1 MSTADTQT
9 EEEKRIEEDKKRS
22 AEYTSNIQLAI
33 SARMRN
39 EDGTVGEP
47 GVLPQEDLEKI
58 YSGQPLENKD
68 KEITKPQEEQQAQ
81 AT

>member
-1 MSTADTQT
+1 MSTEKT
-9 EEEKRIEEDKKRS
+9 EEERIEEDKKRS

-33 SARMRN
+33 SARIRN

-58 YSGQPLENKD
+58 YSGQPLVNK
-68 KEITKPQEEQQAQ
+68 EKPQEEQQQAQ
-81 AT
+81 A